1 MKSQFLTFLGY
12 RLTKVSYFVL
22 STVISPII
30 FIELLWK
37 FKNNKKFFTEI
48 LNRFFGI
55 LIKIDNID
63 LYRKAKKRVWIH
75 AVSVGET
82 HAAIPLIRELLSR
95 DNECNIL
102 LSNTTISGFNF
113 FKKFVIKDKL
123 LAERVTHCFFPVDF
137 VWSAKFFL
145 NSTIPQ
151 IAIFIETEIWPNFI
165 NELSRRNIKIVLAN
179 GRLSKKSFKNFKNFS
194 WLSKPTIERFS
205 LILVQSES
213 DEKRFLELTNQVKIS
228 VTGNIKFDSFVS
240 KEMIKKG
247 HEWRN
252 LFFKKIFW
260 LALSTRNNEEKKI
273 FEVWSKNKPKN
284 AILIVVPRHPERF
297 NWVYEQAKKVGFT
310 VTRRSHFDRDFNSS
324 FFLKTDVIVGDS
336 MGEITAYA
344 RFADLALI
352 GGSVINCG
360 GQSPIELCSQGC
372 PVFFGPHMS
381 NFSSISK
388 QLKLTRA
395 GFEVDSYETWISYGL
410 KLLSNNE
417 KFINSKKEASKFVTK
432 NKGAS
437 SFTAKKIEQLI

>member
-151 IAIFIETEIWPNFI
+151 IAIFI
-165 NELSRRNIKIVLAN
+165 
-179 GRLSKKSFKNFKNFS
+179 
-194 WLSKPTIERFS
+194 
-205 LILVQSES
+205 
-213 DEKRFLELTNQVKIS
+213 
-228 VTGNIKFDSFVS
+228 
-240 KEMIKKG
+240 
-247 HEWRN
+247 
-252 LFFKKIFW
+252 
-260 LALSTRNNEEKKI
+260 
-273 FEVWSKNKPKN
+273 
-284 AILIVVPRHPERF
+284 
-297 NWVYEQAKKVGFT
+297 
-310 VTRRSHFDRDFNSS
+310 
-324 FFLKTDVIVGDS
+324 
-336 MGEITAYA
+336 
-344 RFADLALI
+344 
-352 GGSVINCG
+352 
-360 GQSPIELCSQGC
+360 
-372 PVFFGPHMS
+372 
-381 NFSSISK
+381 
-388 QLKLTRA
+388 
-395 GFEVDSYETWISYGL
+395 
-410 KLLSNNE
+410 
-417 KFINSKKEASKFVTK
+417 
-432 NKGAS
+432 
-437 SFTAKKIEQLI
+437 